1 MDKSSYSNSVISA
14 LLAIRHS
21 TPTIISTPSIFSSS
35 LPTPVGQQPQQT
47 ASTANPT
54 PNRRPITPN
63 RRASVAIIIRIAPDS
78 ARSLP
83 SSSSSS
89 PKSEFQS
96 SHLLPNDTGHDENN
110 ERAEQELSQR
120 LRGFFRQ
127 EWVQNGRLEIFY
139 IERATRANDRWSA
152 HIAFPGG
159 RMEAEDE
166 DGLFC
171 AMRETWEEVGI
182 DLAEKE
188 FIHLGRLDD
197 REITTSLGKRLLM
210 VLSPYVFLST
220 HHPSQSSDG
229 RGFPTPTL
237 EPAEVTAAYWVPLH
251 SLAGPQ
257 TRWGEMTIDLS
268 SRLAPSRGPFIKFL
282 LRSLVGSMR
291 FRSIL
296 LPHNPITQ
304 LNPPSSPSP
313 PSSSSSSQD
322 DHITNPVH
330 PAPDLNLWGLTL
342 GMTLDLLSFF
352 KSPNPSLPDQ
362 PHLFR
367 SPSLQ
372 HLNVPPREMTL
383 VAPSITSIFPRFT
396 PPDLNLWGLTL
407 GMTLDLLS
415 FFKSPNPSLPDQP
428 HLFRS
433 PSLQHLN
440 VPPREMTL
448 VAPSIT
454 SIFPRFTHPDINALI
469 WLLGRRYR
477 NLIKQCQEQQTKS
490 IQPGQVGVEAEEER
504 GDLQEGGSGRGTGMI
519 GGQKMTINYMNNQI
533 SWTSLTMKEFYR
545 SVRKALILSIL
556 FRLLS
561 VTSIISAFSFCY
573 GRSTIRNTRVFLR
586 LLWSSSSK
594 RFNRSKNFNQL
605 INFFKNFS
613 ILS

>member
-1 MDKSSYSNSVISA
+1 MDKSSYSK
-14 LLAIRHS
+14 L
-21 TPTIISTPSIFSSS
+21 
-35 LPTPVGQQPQQT
+35 VGQQPQQT

-78 ARSLP
+78 ARSPP

-237 EPAEVTAAYWVPLH
+237 EPAEVTADWVPLH

-257 TRWGEMTIDLS
+257 TRW
-268 SRLAPSRGPFIKFL
+268 
-282 LRSLVGSMR
+282 VGSMR

-313 PSSSSSSQD
+313 PSSSSSSSQD

-342 GMTLDLLSFF
+342 GMTL
-352 KSPNPSLPDQ
+352 PNPSLPDQ

-383 VAPSITSIFPRFT
+383 VAPSITSIFPI
-396 PPDLNLWGLTL
+396 L
-407 GMTLDLLS
+407 LD
-415 FFKSPNPSLPDQP
+415 
-428 HLFRS
+428 
-433 PSLQHLN
+433 
-440 VPPREMTL
+440 
-448 VAPSIT
+448 
-454 SIFPRFTHPDINALI
+454 PDINALI

-490 IQPGQVGVEAEEER
+490 IQPGQVEEAEEER

-533 SWTSLTMKEFYR
+533 S
-545 SVRKALILSIL
+545 VD
-556 FRLLS
+556 
-561 VTSIISAFSFCY
+561 
-573 GRSTIRNTRVFLR
+573 
-586 LLWSSSSK
+586 
-594 RFNRSKNFNQL
+594 
-605 INFFKNFS
+605 
-613 ILS
+613 

>member
-237 EPAEVTAAYWVPLH
+237 EPAEVAAAYWVPLH

-330 PAPDLNLWGLTL
+330 PA
-342 GMTLDLLSFF
+342 
-352 KSPNPSLPDQ
+352 
-362 PHLFR
+362 
-367 SPSLQ
+367 
-372 HLNVPPREMTL
+372 
-383 VAPSITSIFPRFT
+383 
-396 PPDLNLWGLTL
+396 PDLNLWGLTL

>member
-396 PPDLNLWGLTL
+396 
-407 GMTLDLLS
+407 
-415 FFKSPNPSLPDQP
+415 
-428 HLFRS
+428 
-433 PSLQHLN
+433 
-440 VPPREMTL
+440 
-448 VAPSIT
+448 
-454 SIFPRFTHPDINALI
+454 HPDINALI

>member
-313 PSSSSSSQD
+313 PSSSSSSSQD

-330 PAPDLNLWGLTL
+330 PA
-342 GMTLDLLSFF
+342 
-352 KSPNPSLPDQ
+352 
-362 PHLFR
+362 
-367 SPSLQ
+367 
-372 HLNVPPREMTL
+372 
-383 VAPSITSIFPRFT
+383 
-396 PPDLNLWGLTL
+396 PDLNLWGLTL